1 MILLDTNI
9 ISETLRP
16 QPDARVLRWL
26 NGRAKMDFWLCTPV
40 IAELRYGAAILPEGR
55 KRDALFAAWDRLEDD
70 KFAGRI
76 LTFDRL
82 AARHYAELSAMR
94 RALGKSIASM
104 DAMIAAIASAHS
116 MTLATRNIQ
125 DFEGLGLPLI
135 NPFEA

>member
-16 QPDARVLRWL
+16 RPDARVLRWL
-26 NGRAKMDFWLCTPV
+26 DGRAKMDFWLCTPV

-55 KRDALFAAWDRLEDD
+55 RRDALFAAWDRLEDD

-82 AARHYAELSAMR
+82 AARHYAELSARR

-125 DFEGLGLPLI
+125 DFVGLGIPLV